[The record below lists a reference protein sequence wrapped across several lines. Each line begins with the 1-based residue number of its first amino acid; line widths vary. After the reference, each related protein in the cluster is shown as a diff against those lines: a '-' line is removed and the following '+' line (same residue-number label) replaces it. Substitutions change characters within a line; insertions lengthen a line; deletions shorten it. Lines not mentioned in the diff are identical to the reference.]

1 MSSDN
6 QFRENLFGE
15 NVAALF
21 LLYVRPV
28 AAISRILDH
37 GRMWFAIVAALGVSV
52 LVHLPESRMTPSMS
66 PEMRRPATNRDGARE
81 EERAAKGGTAK
92 RAQADHDEDRDET
105 RDETR
110 DEEPKTSIAV
120 GIIALAALRWIELFP
135 GGFIAPI
142 GALAV
147 VFLPVVVFA
156 RAVSGFGSFSVLMRR
171 DYSTMLMCMLFAWA
185 AAYLPVAAVLFIV
198 TGMGPWI
205 MAIYAAGAA
214 YFTVL
219 AALGLRTMLGI
230 NFAPAAGLAAVG
242 SIGAILGLAVYDVAG
257 PLRYY
262 AMSPFLLYYAYMLFA
277 SDVRSLGD
285 GLRSRQHLR
294 QQLEIATNNPRD
306 ADAHYQLGLIYQN
319 RRQYTEAIARF
330 KRAVEIDPAEAD
342 PHFQLG
348 RIARE
353 QKRVEEAVGYLSKAA
368 TLDDKLGQSDVWR
381 ELGAAYFQ
389 AGKLEEAA
397 AALAKYTDRR
407 PYDPEGLYWYAKTL
421 ASLGRGGEAREMFER
436 AIEAVKTMPPHRRA
450 EVRTWGSAAKGELR
464 KVG

>member
-1 MSSDN
+1 MSSEN

-15 NVAALF
+15 NVAALL

-37 GRMWFAIVAALGVSV
+37 GRLWFAIVAALGVSV
-52 LVHLPESRMTPSMS
+52 LVHLPESTMS
-66 PEMRRPATNRDGARE
+66 LQTHAVAIKREAPAEA
-81 EERAAKGGTAK
+81 ERAAKGGAT
-92 RAQADHDEDRDET
+92 RGAQKEDDEDRAQD
-105 RDETR
+105 RDGAGG
-110 DEEPKTSIAV
+110 EEPKTSVVA
-120 GIIALAALRWIELFP
+120 GIIALAALRWIELLP
-135 GGFIAPI
+135 GSFIAPI

-147 VFLPVVVFA
+147 AFLPVVVFV
-156 RAVSGFGSFSVLMRR
+156 RAASGLGSFSVLMRR
-171 DYSTMLMCMLFAWA
+171 DYLTMLMCLLFAWA
-185 AAYLPVAAVLFIV
+185 AAYLPIALAIFVV
-198 TGMGPWI
+198 TGIGPWI
-205 MAIYAAGAA
+205 MAFYFAGGV

-219 AALGLRTMLGI
+219 AALGLRTMLGV
-230 NFAPAAGLAAVG
+230 NFAPAAGLAVVG
-242 SIGAILGLAVYDVAG
+242 SIGAILGLAIYEIAG
-257 PLRYY
+257 PLRSY
-262 AMSPFLLYYAYMLFA
+262 AMSPFLLYYAYILFA
-277 SDVRSLGD
+277 SDMRSLGE

-294 QQLEIATNNPRD
+294 NQLEIATNNPRD

-353 QKRVEEAVGYLSKAA
+353 QKRVEDAIGYLATAA
-368 TLDDKLGQSDVWR
+368 LLDDKLGQSEVWR
-381 ELGAAYFQ
+381 ELGTAYFQ

-397 AALAKYTDRR
+397 AALKKFTDRR
-407 PYDPEGLYWYAKTL
+407 PYDPEGLYWYGKTL

-436 AIEAVKTMPPHRRA
+436 AIEAVKTMPRHRRA
-450 EVRTWGSAAKGELR
+450 EVRTWGGQAKSELR